1 MPNHVIHLLSKC
13 EQIQV
18 ILLRALLLP
27 FPLHGGSVRLALRK
41 LPGAKGCTNENRV
54 RTLDD
59 RAQFAVRSR
68 VGRNF
73 LPYGVAHFL
82 EPSLQ
87 VCSISLR
94 KTGPDERE
102 VPQLLAKLVGCR

>member
-1 MPNHVIHLLSKC
+1 VLSFLAGLAMPNHIIHLLSKC

-41 LPGAKGCTNENRV
+41 TPGAKGSTDENRV

-59 RAQFAVRSR
+59 RGQLAMPRSR
-68 VGRNF
+68 G
-73 LPYGVAHFL
+73 
-82 EPSLQ
+82 S
-87 VCSISLR
+87 
-94 KTGPDERE
+94 
-102 VPQLLAKLVGCR
+102 